1 VNPPTHSDLSAKHE
15 AASAEH
21 NGEREMGFWENKNVL
36 VAGGAGF
43 IGSYLTELLL
53 AAKARVTV
61 ADNLSRGS
69 ERNLA
74 AVATQIHFMKVDL
87 KNMESCEQACT
98 GQDVVMNLAAPA
110 FGVEYSMAHHG
121 EMLTE
126 TTLIGFTLLEAARR
140 KGVRR
145 YLVVSSSCVY
155 PDDAGIPTKEEEGW
169 KGEPETINAGYGW
182 AKRMVELQAR
192 YYAKEYSMQIAI
204 ARPFNAYGPRERLEG
219 DKAHVM
225 PALIGKALSGDDPIV
240 VWGSGEQTRS
250 FVHGRD
256 FALGLMLIAEHYAVA
271 DPVNLGHD
279 RETSIRE
286 LAERVVVLTGSK
298 SKLMFDKTKPEGA
311 TRKSADV
318 SKLRAVTHGFVPQ
331 ITLDHGLQEI
341 IDHFRSHYERDA
353 LCRG

>member
-1 VNPPTHSDLSAKHE
+1 ME
-15 AASAEH
+15 
-21 NGEREMGFWENKNVL
+21 FWENKKVL
-36 VAGGAGF
+36 IAGGAGF
-43 IGSYLTELLL
+43 IGSYLTELMV
-53 AAKARVTV
+53 AAKAKVTV

-69 ERNLA
+69 ERNLDG
-74 AVATQIHFMKVDL
+74 VASKIRLMKVDL
-87 KNMESCEQACT
+87 KSMEGCEQACA

-126 TTLIGFTLLEAARR
+126 TTLIGFSLLEAARR

-145 YLVVSSSCVY
+145 FLVVSSSCVY
-155 PDDAGIPTKEEEGW
+155 PDDAKIPTKEDEGW
-169 KGEPETINAGYGW
+169 EGEPETINAGYGW

-192 YYAKEYSMQIAI
+192 YYAKEYAMDIAI
-204 ARPFNAYGPRERLEG
+204 ARPFNAYGPREPLEG

-225 PALIGKALSGDDPIV
+225 PALICKALRGDDPIT
-240 VWGSGEQTRS
+240 VWGSGDQTRS

-286 LAERVVVLTGSK
+286 LAERVVNLTGTHG
-298 SKLMFDKTKPEGA
+298 KLVFDRTKPEGA

-331 ITLDHGLQEI
+331 ITLDQGLSEM
-341 IDHFRSHYERDA
+341 IDHFRRLYEHIVPRE
-353 LCRG
+353 G